1 MKGELHMENEQVTQI
16 LRAINNLSEDLHE
29 FKSEMIARWDANDK
43 RWEKNEKRW
52 EQNEKRWKESD
63 KHFDEIDKK
72 LKQIEIRIDNIDGK
86 IERRYKDVL
95 KVFDRYETSVDNMYQ
110 ENKKRII
117 NLEKKFKIVN
127 I

>member
-29 FKSEMIARWDANDK
+29 FKSEMTARWDANDK
-43 RWEKNEKRW
+43 RWRE
-52 EQNEKRWKESD
+52 NEKRWKESD

-72 LKQIEIRIDNIDGK
+72 LKQIEIRIDNIYGK

-95 KVFDRYETSVDNMYQ
+95 KVFDR
-110 ENKKRII
+110 
-117 NLEKKFKIVN
+117 
-127 I
+127 